1 MQWRRQRRIS
11 HVIGS
16 SNHALLIARYQDAP
30 PGEEDEEDDIHNGY
44 QTENRNGSARGER
57 NMQGGYSSYK
67 RTRPYNNTTNTY
79 GYGYGSLYNGQ
90 SKSAQSKNDDD
101 PTKPKIVFNE
111 EEYMRITTPRQD
123 VLFKKGYLSRKKPLA
138 STASTS
144 ATSATTTPSTND
156 SQSAAHSTADGSE
169 TAEDQQLL
177 DGSNGGNFAIVPEAA
192 AQFAYGGFYDQVTG
206 YYYEYPVMLVGPP
219 VPGNPTPNVLAAMS
233 CGPVPLRPVE
243 WFNPQY
249 MPESLQEQHPPSH
262 STDSQAGSCGS
273 SVSMDEVGGAAAPAS
288 VELVSTCENRDE
300 EVAQEVQDSEVLV
313 VDETT
318 TECVPPAQVIPQI
331 VPHMHIP
338 PQHYVYPGHF
348 MFGPPM
354 VNMNGVTIQNGAIVP
369 SEALWA
375 KRRKKKKRRKQRRP
389 LAVGNTEDEEEEYSS
404 EWESGSNWSQP
415 AWSTSTVTAAP
426 NDFVISKPLNPE
438 VQEFQFR
445 TALPVVSDAPD
456 VKTPN
461 LENAESPSLP
471 HPAET
476 GVDKCEVTKT
486 ENEDRRISVDNINLT
501 NLDDGISGRQ
511 TLSEI
516 TVENGRVKDTE
527 NIRETVLNI
536 IEKETNSSDCKG
548 TSLTEKIGEVV
559 KGDHKTAS
567 VASEEDVK
575 NLQSSLSNET
585 TILKNQKPFGE
596 NRPTAENGVQIKAS
610 NRVEHENN
618 INNLSNIESEPVVSN
633 SPTAESVA
641 ESLTSYTD
649 SCKDTERNGISNN
662 ANLSIEENDK
672 KSDISQQKTLNETTR
687 TNGQNIKSVTLDSNQ
702 SKSSLLSN
710 GKKVENELT
719 NKKNGNKNVKKGKTK
734 AMDAR
739 KPARNKRESRNPQ
752 RNDSASTA
760 VSRELL
766 QDRERSVSPDTRQ
779 ALDLENSASQ
789 LPARKPS
796 SRPTSPEINQTTTPI
811 NAETHRL
818 PESYESL
825 VTRSSPH
832 SVTPSPPLTGA
843 PVAPPRRKYSAKG
856 LKFVREPTPGPDLDT
871 DVKSDNE
878 EGSKVDD
885 NLRLQDDKVES
896 ISVDQVVPIA
906 EVPSNTISQIN
917 IKDESEEVPA
927 QGSST
932 KNDHTNE
939 NNNKNPVSRIDSH
952 AKTQKAHDMH
962 QKVDFP
968 LDTDFEPKVILNRP
982 GTSVEG
988 NVIGT
993 SSIGVDSLG
1002 DADAD
1007 TQEVNAASK
1016 RSDHPITD
1024 AVAAW
1029 LERTKSPEIF
1039 RVPMPISDS
1048 DDSDLSETEIYDGD
1062 PNKQPSKNLQGNP
1075 MPALSVSNGSIDNCR
1090 RTRSN
1095 VVTSDTIT
1103 KTDTFDTSKS
1113 IKRRR
1118 EKDINNIEHIS
1129 PTSEAKTS
1137 IEETSRSV
1145 RVCDFIIKGSAA
1157 GMRVAEKS
1165 RVDLNRLS
1173 TEKKRLKDNTKTS
1186 YIENIEMKIKNNTRF
1201 NDDITEDG
1209 IEVLENFK
1217 TYERGEIMVLD
1228 GKLLTG
1234 TVHEATCSEKSNLQ
1248 DPTIIEEVRESNNN
1262 KRETAKNHARS
1273 IDLNK
1278 PININRNSE
1287 HEMSPEETLNSL
1299 GSIEEPDVLECWET
1313 EIMEPVVTLKNNSQM
1328 KLQINGKVHEGEA
1341 TEDENYDNHSDYTN
1355 REHVKKYYRLAREY
1369 TLSIEDELSERALK
1383 QMNSNN
1389 ISSNSNS
1396 PKRTTPNTPER
1407 MIECLCSEEIPIIV
1421 PLPKSTLT
1429 KANKVVKDGMQNE
1442 TVDEA
1447 FEVYESCYTGKTR
1460 LAGVSQL
1467 NVEGSKI
1474 PLQNQEG
1481 PIPCKAVCCNIQ

>member
-1 MQWRRQRRIS
+1 MGKKGAKRKTRWRS
-11 HVIGS
+11 LSIG
-16 SNHALLIARYQDAP
+16 AP
-30 PGEEDEEDDIHNGY
+30 PGEEDEEDDVHNGY

-79 GYGYGSLYNGQ
+79 GYGYGSLHNGQ

-273 SVSMDEVGGAAAPAS
+273 SVSMDEVGGAAAPAN

-300 EVAQEVQDSEVLV
+300 EVAQDVQESEVVV

-318 TECVPPAQVIPQI
+318 TECVLPAQVMPQI

-426 NDFVISKPLNPE
+426 NEFVISKPLNPE
-438 VQEFQFR
+438 VQEFQLR
-445 TALPVVSDAPD
+445 TTLPVLPDAPD
-456 VKTPN
+456 VKTPS
-461 LENAESPSLP
+461 LENAESPSLLY
-471 HPAET
+471 PAET
-476 GVDKCEVTKT
+476 GVDKCEVTETET
-486 ENEDRRISVDNINLT
+486 ENEARRISVDNINLT
-501 NLDDGISGRQ
+501 NLDNGNSGRQ

-536 IEKETNSSDCKG
+536 IDLETKSSDHKG
-548 TSLTEKIGEVV
+548 TSLTEKAEEVV
-559 KGDHKTAS
+559 KGDPKTESA
-567 VASEEDVK
+567 ASEEEVK
-575 NLQSSLSNET
+575 NLQPSLLNET
-585 TILKNQKPFGE
+585 AISKNQKILGE
-596 NRPTAENGVQIKAS
+596 KRSTVENGVKTKAS
-610 NRVEHENN
+610 NRVEHENS
-618 INNLSNIESEPVVSN
+618 INNLSNIESESVLSN
-633 SPTAESVA
+633 SLTAE
-641 ESLTSYTD
+641 TF
-649 SCKDTERNGISNN
+649 DTERNGTSNN
-662 ANLSIEENDK
+662 ANLSIKENDK
-672 KSDISQQKTLNETTR
+672 KSDISQQKTLKESTR
-687 TNGQNIKSVTLDSNQ
+687 TNGQNIKSIASDSNQ
-702 SKSSLLSN
+702 SKSSLVSN
-710 GKKVENELT
+710 GKKVESETT
-719 NKKNGNKNVKKGKTK
+719 NKKSGNKNVKKGKTK

-739 KPARNKRESRNPQ
+739 KPTRNKREPRNPQ
-752 RNDSASTA
+752 RNDSASTT
-760 VSRELL
+760 VSTELL
-766 QDRERSVSPDTRQ
+766 QERERSVSPDTRQ
-779 ALDLENSASQ
+779 ALDLESSVSQ

-818 PESYESL
+818 PEIYESL

-832 SVTPSPPLTGA
+832 SITPSPPLTGA

-878 EGSKVDD
+878 EGSKIDD

-896 ISVDQVVPIA
+896 ISVDQVVQIA
-906 EVPSNTISQIN
+906 GVSSNTISQIDC
-917 IKDESEEVPA
+917 KDESVDVPA
-927 QGSST
+927 QGSSI
-932 KNDHTNE
+932 KDDHTNE
-939 NNNKNPVSRIDSH
+939 NNNKNSVSKIDSH
-952 AKTQKAHDMH
+952 STTHKVHDVNE
-962 QKVDFP
+962 KVELP
-968 LDTDFEPKVILNRP
+968 LDSDFEPKVILNRP
-982 GTSVEG
+982 GTPVET
-988 NVIGT
+988 NVIIA
-993 SSIGVDSLG
+993 SSVDVDSLG
-1002 DADAD
+1002 DVDVGK
-1007 TQEVNAASK
+1007 QEVNVVSK
-1016 RSDHPITD
+1016 GSDHPITD

-1029 LERTKSPEIF
+1029 LARTKSPEMF
-1039 RVPMPISDS
+1039 RVPMPISDC

-1062 PNKQPSKNLQGNP
+1062 PNKQPSKNLHGNP

-1103 KTDTFDTSKS
+1103 KTDTFDILKT

-1118 EKDINNIEHIS
+1118 EKDIDNIEDIS
-1129 PTSEAKTS
+1129 PMNEAKTS
-1137 IEETSRSV
+1137 MEATSRSV
-1145 RVCDFIIKGSAA
+1145 RVCDFIIKDSAA
-1157 GMRVAEKS
+1157 GMRVAENS
-1165 RVDLNRLS
+1165 RVDLNRLN
-1173 TEKKRLKDNTKTS
+1173 TEEKRLKDNTKRS
-1186 YIENIEMKIKNNTRF
+1186 YIESIEMKIKNTRF
-1201 NDDITEDG
+1201 NDDMTEDG

-1234 TVHEATCSEKSNLQ
+1234 TVHDSTCLEKSNLQ
-1248 DPTIIEEVRESNNN
+1248 DPGIIEEMKESNNN
-1262 KRETAKNHARS
+1262 HRETAKNHAKY
-1273 IDLNK
+1273 IDLNE
-1278 PININRNSE
+1278 PINVNGNSE
-1287 HEMSPEETLNSL
+1287 HEMSPEGTLNSL

-1313 EIMEPVVTLKNNSQM
+1313 EIMEPVVTLKNNSRM

-1341 TEDENYDNHSDYTN
+1341 TEEENYGNHSDSTN

-1396 PKRTTPNTPER
+1396 PKRTPPNTPER

-1421 PLPKSTLT
+1421 PLPKSTLG
-1429 KANKVVKDGMQNE
+1429 KANKVVTGEMRNE

-1447 FEVYESCYTGKTR
+1447 FEVYESCYTGRTR
-1460 LAGVSQL
+1460 LAGIPQL